1 MCILSLSPKFR
12 VPTNVIVCPRV
23 CLNMLE
29 ESFVTVQ
36 PPIITALVLV
46 MDQKILKQMQVLNLG
61 KQTPTIKSVFNKR
74 RKTLRTICGIIWF
87 LDYRVCILWT
97 ISNCVFS
104 PRGDHSPYHHEPSSP
119 KQHNR
124 DNKTY
129 FSLNLSLIPSW
140 NLKWGCN
147 ELELAAVIISFMH
160 MKVFRYSRGVS
171 RCHSEGLHF
180 CRNRWKTGYGSAQ
193 GGQPGFV
200 VFHLVHVIYT

>member
-1 MCILSLSPKFR
+1 
-12 VPTNVIVCPRV
+12 
-23 CLNMLE
+23 MLE

-46 MDQKILKQMQVLNLG
+46 MDQKILKQMQILNPG

-74 RKTLRTICGIIWF
+74 RKNSLEYLWNYLSFKISCVRM
-87 LDYRVCILWT
+87 LWT

-104 PRGDHSPYHHEPSSP
+104 PRGDHSPYHHEPSSS

-147 ELELAAVIISFMH
+147 ELELAAVIISFMR

-171 RCHSEGLHF
+171 RCYSEGIHF
-180 CRNRWKTGYGSAQ
+180 CRNRWKAGYDSAQ
-193 GGQPGFV
+193 GSQPGFV
-200 VFHLVHVIYT
+200 IFHLIHVIYT